1 MYHTTTTILKKPSE
15 TPVCPSTLSRDFK
28 PSRGDTRYASG
39 FLATDIFLRKNAA
52 DIGGERDKERVIAF
66 FYDVLGAE
74 NSSKTCR
81 RSPSSGRDS
90 WSSSTKDT
98 TLSLDDLGQ
107 QAGELGICLRNHSGH
122 N

>member
-1 MYHTTTTILKKPSE
+1 MYHKTTTILKNPQKHH
-15 TPVCPSTLSRDFK
+15 
-28 PSRGDTRYASG
+28 YASQRYHAISSH
-39 FLATDIFLRKNAA
+39 LAGIPGTRLVFSLQTSLRRNAA
-52 DIGGERDKERVIAF
+52 DIGGERDKEHVIAF

-74 NSSKTCR
+74 NFSKTCR

-98 TLSLDDLGQ
+98 TLSVDDLGQ
-107 QAGELGICLRNHSGH
+107 RVGELGICLRNHSGH